1 MDSIVSKQ
9 WLLARMYEPD
19 LIIVDCRF
27 QLGSPK
33 AGQDAF
39 KASHIPGAIYLD
51 LEEDLSA
58 PIGEHGGRHPLPDPQ
73 TLAQRLGQVGISNS
87 SHIIAYDDQ
96 GGMYASRLWW
106 LLRWLGHDNVYVM
119 DEGFTSW
126 KEAGYLV
133 TDAIAVQIPSTFQYR
148 IRKDMVVDMQTVGL
162 NLDNPSILFVDS
174 REPARYQGLQE
185 PIDAKAGHIPGAI
198 NSLWKNVLKDQVSG
212 SWKNEEELREH
223 FAPITQALDHSKEVI
238 VYCGSGVSACP
249 NVLALYRL
257 GYEQVKL
264 YSGSWSDWISY
275 EENPVATGKEGK
287 A

>member
-73 TLAQRLGQVGISNS
+73 TLSQRLGQVGISNS

-126 KEAGYLV
+126 KEAGYPV

-148 IRKDMVVDMQTVGL
+148 IRKNMVVDMQTVRL
-162 NLDNPSILFVDS
+162 NLDNPSVLLVDS

-198 NSLWKNVLKDQVSG
+198 NSLWKNVLKDQVTNA
-212 SWKNEEELREH
+212 WKNIEQLQEQL
-223 FAPITQALDHSKEVI
+223 APISEAIDSGKEVI

-275 EENPVATGKEGK
+275 EGNPIATGEE
-287 A
+287 

>member
-73 TLAQRLGQVGISNS
+73 TLSQRLGQVGISNS
-87 SHIIAYDDQ
+87 SRIVAYDDQ
-96 GGMYASRLWW
+96 GGMNASRLWW
-106 LLRWLGHDNVYVM
+106 LLRWLRHDNVYVM

-126 KEAGYLV
+126 KEAGYPV
-133 TDAIAVQIPSTFQYR
+133 TDAIPVQIPSTFQYN
-148 IRKDMVVDMQTVGL
+148 IRTDMVVDMQTVRQ
-162 NLDNPSILFVDS
+162 NLDNPSVLLVDS

-198 NSLWKNVLKDQVSG
+198 NSLWKNVLNDQVTNA
-212 SWKNEEELREH
+212 WKNIEQLQEQL
-223 FAPITQALDHSKEVI
+223 APISEAIDSGKEVI

-275 EENPVATGKEGK
+275 EGNPIATGEE
-287 A
+287 

>member
-1 MDSIVSKQ
+1 MNSIVSKQ

-87 SHIIAYDDQ
+87 SRIVVYDDQ

-126 KEAGYLV
+126 KEAGYPV
-133 TDAIAVQIPSTFQYR
+133 TDANPVQVPSTFQYSVC
-148 IRKDMVVDMQTVGL
+148 KDMVVDMQTVRL
-162 NLDNPSILFVDS
+162 NLDNPSILLVDS

-198 NSLWKNVLKDQVSG
+198 NSLWKNVLNDQVTNA
-212 SWKNEEELREH
+212 WKNIEQLREQL
-223 FAPITQALDHSKEVI
+223 APISEAIDSGKEVI

-275 EENPVATGKEGK
+275 EGNPVATGEE
-287 A
+287 

>member
-73 TLAQRLGQVGISNS
+73 TLAQRLSQVGISNS

-126 KEAGYLV
+126 KEAGYPV

-148 IRKDMVVDMQTVGL
+148 IRKDMVVDMQTVRL
-162 NLDNPSILFVDS
+162 NLDNPSVLLVDS

-185 PIDAKAGHIPGAI
+185 PIDAKAGHIPNAI
-198 NSLWKNVLKDQVSG
+198 NSLWKNVLKDQASG

-223 FAPITQALDHSKEVI
+223 FAPITQALDYDKEVI

-249 NVLALYRL
+249 NVLALYKL
-257 GYEQVKL
+257 GYDQVKL
-264 YSGSWSDWISY
+264 YAGSWSDWISY
-275 EENPVATGKEGK
+275 SENPVATGEK
-287 A
+287 

>member
-39 KASHIPGAIYLD
+39 IASHIPGAIYLD
-51 LEEDLSA
+51 LEKDLSS

-73 TLAQRLGQVGISNS
+73 TLGQRLGQVGINNS
-87 SHIIAYDDQ
+87 SRIVAYDDQ
-96 GGMYASRLWW
+96 GGMNASRLWW

-126 KEAGYLV
+126 KEAGYPV
-133 TDAIAVQIPSTFQYR
+133 TDAIPVQIPSTFQYN
-148 IRKDMVVDMQTVGL
+148 IRTDMVVDMQTVRQ
-162 NLDNPSILFVDS
+162 NLDTPSVLLVDS
-174 REPARYQGLQE
+174 REPARYHGLQE
-185 PIDAKAGHIPGAI
+185 PIDAKAGHIPNAI
-198 NSLWKNVLKDQVSG
+198 NSLWKNVLKDQTSG
-212 SWKNEEELREH
+212 SWKSHEELQEN
-223 FAPITQALDHSKEVI
+223 FAPITQALDNGKEVI

-249 NVLALYRL
+249 NVLALYKL
-257 GYEQVKL
+257 GYDQVKL
-264 YSGSWSDWISY
+264 YAGSWSDWISY
-275 EENPVATGKEGK
+275 AETVATGEK
-287 A
+287 